1 MAQYTYRAMN
11 AAGRQV
17 KGTVNASNDTDL
29 YQQLKTIGLE
39 LIDAKPVRER
49 RLKLS
54 MGGAIKTR
62 EIIQLCMHLEQLQA
76 AGVPLLE
83 GLADVRDSTDQPRL
97 RDILAEVYKETS
109 EGKSLSQAF
118 GKHPKVFGTVF
129 TSLLSAGEESG
140 NLTESFH
147 QLVKHNKWSDAINSK
162 VKKATRYPSFM
173 VFMMV
178 MLFGFMMTMVVP
190 EVVDFLKGTGKEL
203 PLVTESLIVTSD
215 FVIGNWLYILITP
228 VLVFVLIKF
237 LIRTSPAFAYW
248 VDAMVLKVPVIGPT
262 MRKIALS
269 RFAHFFAIMFQSGVP
284 ILQCLETAQKVVVNR
299 VLVDAMAAVRDS
311 VQQGEP
317 LSGAMKRSGQFPNLV
332 LRMIRIGEDSGN
344 LSGTLENVT
353 SFYDREVDDTV
364 DSLIGMVEPMLT
376 LIAGGMMAWIVAGV
390 MGPIYDSFS
399 GMGL

>member
-215 FVIGNWLYILITP
+215 FVIGNWPYILATP
-228 VLVFVLIKF
+228 VVLFILIKF
-237 LIRTSPAFAYW
+237 LIRS
-248 VDAMVLKVPVIGPT
+248 
-262 MRKIALS
+262 
-269 RFAHFFAIMFQSGVP
+269 AIW
-284 ILQCLETAQKVVVNR
+284 T
-299 VLVDAMAAVRDS
+299 
-311 VQQGEP
+311 
-317 LSGAMKRSGQFPNLV
+317 
-332 LRMIRIGEDSGN
+332 
-344 LSGTLENVT
+344 
-353 SFYDREVDDTV
+353 
-364 DSLIGMVEPMLT
+364 
-376 LIAGGMMAWIVAGV
+376 
-390 MGPIYDSFS
+390 
-399 GMGL
+399 